1 MPLQYNNGNYA
12 WSPATQRPAKPNGFS
27 QALLNRFLE
36 SDYAQTTT
44 LAEFLQAHPN
54 AAGQGVLNQLHRR
67 HVISWDL
74 IKRFMAKAAATNWSK
89 DMVNLTANVFQFF
102 NVNPGQAA
110 GMQHGAVRAGAWGQ
124 LANTMC
130 WQDGNVWVG
139 PSAGNQGVGIDQGDE
154 LTDNER
160 RELLA
165 GAAWRGAAIVNAQME
180 GMVRG

>member
-1 MPLQYNNGNYA
+1 MPLQYNNGNYV
-12 WSPATQRPAKPNGFS
+12 WSPATQRPAKPQFFS

-36 SDYAQTTT
+36 SDYAQNTT

-74 IKRFMAKAAATNWSK
+74 IKNFTARVAAVNW
-89 DMVNLTANVFQFF
+89 DHNYMNMTINIFQFF

-110 GMQHGAVRAGAWGQ
+110 AMAHGAPRAAAWGQ
-124 LANTMC
+124 IANSMC
-130 WQDGNVWVG
+130 WTESNVFIG

-154 LTDNER
+154 MTDNER
-160 RELLA
+160 ADILS
-165 GAAWRGAAIVNAQME
+165 GAAWRGAAIVNFQME
-180 GMVRG
+180 GIARG